1 MAIKKGEQPSPPIEL
16 KDKDIE
22 QVASRRK
29 PGGPVSAPQDPEA
42 GGEITRKR

>member
-1 MAIKKGEQPSPPIEL
+1 MAVKKSDQAGRPIEL

-29 PGGPVSAPQDPEA
+29 PSGPVQAPQDPEA